1 MSESLSLYLSGLSRI
16 YGVLFIFL
24 KEGENVETMY
34 INYLCGRC
42 HKETI
47 LISSEVEDTK
57 RNGNYISCS
66 HCGSKKLKEQQAT
79 DNFKQ
84 CMEHSA
90 YRRIRGSLRQI
101 HSE

>member
-1 MSESLSLYLSGLSRI
+1 MFFY
-16 YGVLFIFL
+16 L
-24 KEGENVETMY
+24 KEGEIMKKIY
-34 INYLCGRC
+34 IDYLCARC
-42 HKETI
+42 HKEPI
-47 LISSEVEDTK
+47 LLSFEMEDTK

-66 HCGSKKLKEQQAT
+66 HCGSKNLKEQQAT

-90 YRRIRGSLRQI
+90 YKIIRGYLRQI